1 MTNLIG
7 TTLTGL
13 LSFQRS
19 LATTSHNIAN
29 VNTEGYS
36 RQRVNLTALPAEN
49 IGGAIV
55 GRGVTV
61 NSIDRVLDGFQVTE
75 VRRNVTQQ
83 GRLEVFSQL
92 SRELDS
98 VLGSTDSGLSPALL
112 GFFEG
117 VQAAADDPSSTAAR
131 QSLLSQAN
139 VLAGRLT
146 SLDERLASQQTTLRD
161 RLSASIPAVNALAA
175 SVANLN
181 TGIIEAS
188 AVSGGVPNDLLDQ
201 REQVLSEL
209 SELISVE
216 VVAQGD
222 GSVNLF
228 IGSGQALVL
237 AGESSS
243 LRFGNGEFG
252 QASSDIFLDSI
263 AGSSLVTSN
272 LGGGEIGGLLDANRE
287 LISPSRNQLGQLSLA
302 LGALANEVHSGGL
315 TLSGELG
322 GTLFNVGA
330 PNSFPSS
337 KNSSDTILELTIAD
351 ESELTASDY
360 QLQFNAGSVQ
370 LIRLDDQVD
379 ISLTGSGTALDPY
392 LADGLEIVVAGPVAD
407 GDSFLLKPTEGAAS
421 DFSLAISNPTEL
433 ALAAPVVAQ
442 TDLTNS
448 GSVSARSIAVT
459 DPGDA
464 NLLDTVVIE
473 FLSDS
478 SYSVNGAG
486 SFSYDQDSPIDL
498 NGWQLDLDGVPA
510 GGDTIRVSVNAGGVG
525 DNRNALLLGNV
536 LDQGILEGGT
546 LSVEDAYS
554 GLLSKVS
561 TETQQA
567 EIQLE
572 AQSSITQQS
581 ISELE
586 SVSGVNLD
594 EEAANMVRFQQ
605 AYQAAAQML
614 GVADSL
620 FQTLLGAVR
629 R

>member
-1 MTNLIG
+1 MSNLIG

-29 VNTEGYS
+29 VNTEGFS

-49 IGGAIV
+49 TGGAIV

-61 NSIDRVLDGFQVTE
+61 NSIDRVLDGFQVAE
-75 VRRNVTQQ
+75 VRRNVTEQ

-98 VLGSTDSGLSPALL
+98 LLGSADSGLSPALL

-117 VQAAADDPSSTAAR
+117 VQAAADDPSSVAAR

-139 VLAGRLT
+139 VLAGRIN
-146 SLDERLASQQTTLRD
+146 SLDQRLTDQQATLRE
-161 RLSASIPAVNALAA
+161 RISASIPAVNALAA

-188 AVSGGVPNDLLDQ
+188 SASGGIPNDLLDQ
-201 REQVLSEL
+201 REQVLKEL
-209 SELISVE
+209 STLISVE
-216 VVAQGD
+216 VVEQGD
-222 GSVNLF
+222 GALNLF

-237 AGESSS
+237 GGEASS
-243 LRFGNGEFG
+243 LRYDDGEFG
-252 QASSDIFLDSI
+252 QVSQEIILDSVS
-263 AGSSLVTSN
+263 GSSLITSN
-272 LGGGEIGGLLDANRE
+272 LRGGEIGGLLDANRE
-287 LISPSRNQLGQLSLA
+287 LLSPSRNQLGQLSLA

-315 TLSGELG
+315 TLTGELG
-322 GTLFNVGA
+322 ADLFSVGDPRSFLSAKNTGTA
-330 PNSFPSS
+330 S
-337 KNSSDTILELTIAD
+337 LELNVSD
-351 ESELTASDY
+351 ESALTASDY
-360 QLQFNAGSVQ
+360 QLQIGSGAVQ
-370 LIRLDDQVD
+370 LIRLDTQTDVPV
-379 ISLTGSGTALDPY
+379 TGSGTALDPY
-392 LADGLEIVVAGPVAD
+392 VADGLEIVVSGAAADGDVFLLQPTGGAASQFSLSISNPADLALAGPV
-407 GDSFLLKPTEGAAS
+407 SAS
-421 DFSLAISNPTEL
+421 LDLA
-433 ALAAPVVAQ
+433 
-442 TDLTNS
+442 NS
-448 GSVSARSIAVT
+448 GSISVQALGVADSTNAS
-459 DPGDA
+459 
-464 NLLDTVVIE
+464 LLDSVSIE

-486 SFSYDQDSPIDL
+486 SFSFDPDVPISL
-498 NGWQLDLDGVPA
+498 NGWQLELSGTPVAGDLLSVE
-510 GGDTIRVSVNAGGVG
+510 VNAGGVG
-525 DNRNALLLGNV
+525 DNRNALALADV
-536 LDQGILEGGT
+536 LSTGLLEGGT

-554 GLLSKVS
+554 GLLSKIS
-561 TETQQA
+561 TDTQQA
-567 EIQLE
+567 EIRLE

-581 ISELE
+581 VAELE
-586 SVSGVNLD
+586 AVSGVNLD

-614 GVADSL
+614 GVADNL